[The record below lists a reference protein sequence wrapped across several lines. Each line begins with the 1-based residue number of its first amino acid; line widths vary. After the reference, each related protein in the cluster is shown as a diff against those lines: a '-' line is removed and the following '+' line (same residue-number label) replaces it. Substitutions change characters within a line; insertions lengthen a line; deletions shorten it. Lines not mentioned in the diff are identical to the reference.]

1 MEDTR
6 TQRPGRGIFWMVLT
20 GFQFVGMT
28 ALVKTLGTAIP
39 SGEKA
44 FLRFALGLV
53 FLLPTL
59 PSLLRHLPDA
69 RQTRLIV
76 LRGLAHTVGVAL
88 WFYAMVRIPLADV
101 TALNYLNP
109 IYVTLGA
116 ALFLGEPLAMR
127 RLVAVGVA
135 LCGAF
140 VILRPGFRELDSG
153 HFAMLGT
160 SLGLASSYLVAK
172 VLSRDMA
179 PAHVVAWMSLAVT
192 VGLSPLAIMDWVTPD
207 FGQWVLLLA
216 VAGLAT
222 GAHYTMTLAFKEA
235 PVAVT
240 QPATFLQL
248 VWAVALGA
256 LVFGEG
262 IDPYTVLGGG
272 VIIAAVS
279 YITWREAMLKRRIT
293 PTAAAT
299 KT

>member
-6 TQRPGRGIFWMVLT
+6 AHRPGRGIFWMVLT

-28 ALVKTLGTAIP
+28 ALVKSLGTAIP
-39 SGEKA
+39 VYQSA

-53 FLLPTL
+53 FFIPLVPSLMRALPTG
-59 PSLLRHLPDA
+59 
-69 RQTRLIV
+69 RQVRLIAA
-76 LRGLAHTVGVAL
+76 RGVAHTIGVSL

-116 ALFLGEPLAMR
+116 SLFLGERLALR
-127 RLVAVGVA
+127 RLIAVGIA
-135 LCGAF
+135 LLGAV
-140 VILRPGFRELDSG
+140 VILRPGFRELDPG
-153 HFAMLGT
+153 HIAMLGT
-160 SLGLASSYLVAK
+160 SLGLATSYLIAK
-172 VLSRDMA
+172 QLSTQMNS
-179 PAHVVAWMSLAVT
+179 AHVVAWLSIAVT
-192 VGLSPLAIMDWVTPD
+192 IGLMPMAVTHWVNPTLPQL
-207 FGQWVLLLA
+207 GLLLA

-262 IDPYTVLGGG
+262 IDPFTVLGGG
-272 VIIAAVS
+272 VIIASVS
-279 YITWREAMLKRRIT
+279 YITWREAMIKRKIT
-293 PTAAAT
+293 PPAAAT
-299 KT
+299 KS

>member
-6 TQRPGRGIFWMVLT
+6 VQRPGRGIFWMVLT

-28 ALVKTLGTAIP
+28 ALVKAVGTSLP
-39 SGEKA
+39 VYQTS

-53 FLLPTL
+53 FFIPLMPSLIRTLPT
-59 PSLLRHLPDA
+59 A
-69 RQTRLIV
+69 QQAKLIA
-76 LRGLAHTVGVAL
+76 LRGLAHTIGVSL

-116 ALFLGEPLAMR
+116 SLFLGEKLALR
-127 RLVAVGVA
+127 RLIAVGVA
-135 LCGAF
+135 LLGAGI
-140 VILRPGFRELDSG
+140 ILRPGFRELDPG
-153 HFAMLGT
+153 HIAMLGT
-160 SLGLASSYLVAK
+160 SLGLATGYLIAKRLSAEMSS
-172 VLSRDMA
+172 
-179 PAHVVAWMSLAVT
+179 AHVVAWLSIAVTIGLMPMAVTHWVHPTWEQLAV
-192 VGLSPLAIMDWVTPD
+192 
-207 FGQWVLLLA
+207 LLA
-216 VAGLAT
+216 VAALAT

-272 VIIAAVS
+272 VIIASVS

-293 PTAAAT
+293 PPSVAT